1 MIQIDPSSRYVT
13 DYCDVFN
20 LVFPKQDLTKKE
32 GLSPFLLT
40 LVEDFLHEF
49 LGPLNGPTV
58 PSITARYQDEHG
70 REISNL
76 PSHELA
82 GNRQHGNRIGGDEG
96 QLETLDEHFRVKHS
110 APPCTNE
117 VSRRRI
123 LLSYFTNIIY
133 ALFR

>member
-58 PSITARYQDEHG
+58 PGVAARYQDRHG

-76 PSHELA
+76 PSQQLA

-96 QLETLDEHFRVKHS
+96 QLETFNEHFLVKHS

-123 LLSYFTNIIY
+123 LPSYFTNIIY

>member
-20 LVFPKQDLTKKE
+20 LVFPKLDLTKKE

-40 LVEDFLHEF
+40 LVEHLLHEF

-58 PSITARYQDEHG
+58 PGVAARHQDEHG
-70 REISNL
+70 REISDL

-82 GNRQHGNRIGGDEG
+82 GNRQHGNRKGGDEG
-96 QLETLDEHFRVKHS
+96 QLETLDENFRVEHM
-110 APPCTNE
+110 CT
-117 VSRRRI
+117 SI
-123 LLSYFTNIIY
+123 HD
-133 ALFR
+133 

>member
-20 LVFPKQDLTKKE
+20 MVFPKQDLTKKE
-32 GLSPFLLT
+32 GLSPFLLA

-58 PSITARYQDEHG
+58 PDVAARDQDRHG

-82 GNRQHGNRIGGDEG
+82 DDRQRSDHKGGDEG
-96 QLETLDEHFRVKHS
+96 
-110 APPCTNE
+110 
-117 VSRRRI
+117 
-123 LLSYFTNIIY
+123 
-133 ALFR
+133 

>member
-40 LVEDFLHEF
+40 LVEHFLHEF

-82 GNRQHGNRIGGDEG
+82 NDRQYGNHKSGDE
-96 QLETLDEHFRVKHS
+96 S
-110 APPCTNE
+110 
-117 VSRRRI
+117 
-123 LLSYFTNIIY
+123 
-133 ALFR
+133 